1 MNSVIA
7 RKVLNS
13 IIWIASGVLVIIIRA
28 LIIQSPPILAW
39 ELLGGGMVAYGSFRL
54 LWALAR
60 SVPTDSSIP

>member
-7 RKVLNS
+7 KKVLNS
-13 IIWIASGVLVIIIRA
+13 IIWIASGVLVIIIRV
-28 LIIQSPPILAW
+28 LIIQSTSILAW

-60 SVPTDSSIP
+60 GVPTESSIP

>member
-13 IIWIASGVLVIIIRA
+13 IIWIASGVLVIIIRV
-28 LIIQSPPILAW
+28 LIIQSTSILAW

-60 SVPTDSSIP
+60 GVPTESSIP

>member
-13 IIWIASGVLVIIIRA
+13 MIWIASGVLVIIIRV
-28 LIIQSPPILAW
+28 LIIQNTSILAW

-60 SVPTDSSIP
+60 GVPNESSIP

>member
-13 IIWIASGVLVIIIRA
+13 IIWIASGVLVIIIRV
-28 LIIQSPPILAW
+28 LIIQSTSILAW